1 MMEGFVI
8 NIIATIGFSFIFLVS
23 FLAIYY
29 LYSKGNEGEVWEE
42 DKVKD
47 KNKRLGK
54 RILK

>member
-8 NIIATIGFSFIFLVS
+8 NLIATSGFSVE
-23 FLAIYY
+23 FLAIFFFIYY
-29 LYSKGNEGEVWEE
+29 FCLKGNGEKIRDEG
-42 DKVKD
+42 